1 MNHVQNVAFIWP
13 SFIKDIIFMT
23 RLYITLGKKG
33 DLSDSECDTVVG
45 LSISQYADLLGW
57 IFPHKENGR

>member
-1 MNHVQNVAFIWP
+1 
-13 SFIKDIIFMT
+13 MT

-45 LSISQYADLLGW
+45 LSISQYANLLGW
-57 IFPHKENGR
+57 IFPHKENGW

>member
-1 MNHVQNVAFIWP
+1 
-13 SFIKDIIFMT
+13 MT

-45 LSISQYADLLGW
+45 LSSSQYADLLGW

>member
-1 MNHVQNVAFIWP
+1 MYHVQNVAFIWP

-23 RLYITLGKKG
+23 RLYMRLGKKKKSITVGKKG

-45 LSISQYADLLGW
+45 LSISDYADLLG
-57 IFPHKENGR
+57 